1 MNVDKIMETSAKW
14 IGKATKS
21 KPLRKLGDKFQ
32 ENPEKAL
39 ALTTVA
45 SIVVK
50 DGVGCYKYV
59 TQSLNNDKIP
69 DERRGFVAAL
79 DLTNG
84 LLMIVAQIAMF
95 AAMRKYSEP
104 IFNKLFK
111 KSFNEKSFSDIA
123 TKIRMLAGKDAPRK
137 LNIEKEYK
145 KVRKDALDLFKFV
158 ADIAAATIIGKRV
171 IVPFVATPLA
181 NVVKDKMEKHGI
193 GVDKK
198 KNTTEKEEKQ
208 PDTSVKETET
218 NLEAKIDELE
228 DKFEDFVE
236 DKFEKDDD

>member
-1 MNVDKIMETSAKW
+1 MNVNKIMETSAKW

-21 KPLRKLGDKFQ
+21 RPLRKLGEKFQ

-39 ALTTVA
+39 AMTTVA

-69 DERRGFVAAL
+69 EERRGFVAAL

-84 LLMIVAQIAMF
+84 VLMILAQIAMF

-111 KSFNEKSFSDIA
+111 NSFNEKMLSNIG

-137 LNIEKEYK
+137 LNIEKEYN

-158 ADIAAATIIGKRV
+158 ADIAAATIVGKRI
-171 IVPFVATPLA
+171 IVPFIATPLA
-181 NVVKDKMEKHGI
+181 NVVKDKMDTHKGKKGCQETQNDTTKANEKI
-193 GVDKK
+193 ENKNEVENKK
-198 KNTTEKEEKQ
+198 DVVSEKTK
-208 PDTSVKETET
+208 V
-218 NLEAKIDELE
+218 
-228 DKFEDFVE
+228 
-236 DKFEKDDD
+236 EKDDDDDDDD

>member
-1 MNVDKIMETSAKW
+1 MNVDKIMETSSKW

-21 KPLRKLGDKFQ
+21 RPLRKLGEKFQ

-45 SIVVK
+45 SIVIK

-69 DERRGFVAAL
+69 DDRRGFVAAL

-84 LLMIVAQIAMF
+84 VLMILAQIAMF

-111 KSFNEKSFSDIA
+111 NSFSEKMLSNIG
-123 TKIRMLAGKDAPRK
+123 TKIRMLAGENAPRK
-137 LNIEKEYK
+137 LNIEKEYN

-171 IVPFVATPLA
+171 IVPFIATPMA
-181 NVVKDKMEKHGI
+181 NVVKDKMESHGHKK
-193 GVDKK
+193 GCNSKVDTVENKT
-198 KNTTEKEEKQ
+198 NTVENK
-208 PDTSVKETET
+208 DDVKELKKESVV
-218 NLEAKIDELE
+218 EKSKI
-228 DKFEDFVE
+228 
-236 DKFEKDDD
+236 EKDDDDDDDDDD